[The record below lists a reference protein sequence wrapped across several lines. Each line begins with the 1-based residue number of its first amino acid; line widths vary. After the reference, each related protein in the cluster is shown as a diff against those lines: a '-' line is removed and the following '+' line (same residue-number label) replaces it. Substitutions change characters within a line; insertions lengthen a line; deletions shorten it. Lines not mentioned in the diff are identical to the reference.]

1 MKMNNHSVTL
11 CTILVEKSPQAL
23 PLGVA
28 CVASSIKNLS
38 IEFPDLKVNLV
49 DFNLEQ
55 KLSVEKITND
65 LLCYDSAIYCFSIF
79 VWNKNLLLEVASEL
93 KKKNSRIICI
103 AGGPEVTANPK
114 SFLSFDYVISGEG
127 EKVSFELIKNIFN
140 GTQIN
145 EKILR

>member
-1 MKMNNHSVTL
+1 MNNHSVTL

-38 IEFPDLKVNLV
+38 IEFLDLKVNLV

-79 VWNKNLLLEVASEL
+79 VWNKNLL
-93 KKKNSRIICI
+93 N
-103 AGGPEVTANPK
+103 
-114 SFLSFDYVISGEG
+114 YVY
-127 EKVSFELIKNIFN
+127 IK
-140 GTQIN
+140 T
-145 EKILR
+145 

>member
-1 MKMNNHSVTL
+1 MNNHSVTL
-11 CTILVEKSPQAL
+11 CTILVEESPQAL

-93 KKKNSRIICI
+93 KKKNSTIICI

-114 SFLSFDYVISGEG
+114 NFLSFDYVISGEG
-127 EKVSFELIKNIFN
+127 EISTCELL
-140 GTQIN
+140 IN
-145 EKILR
+145 LNNNFI